1 MHRLDP
7 KTDVDAHL
15 SERAEGSSQVVDCT
29 IFDVAQILWNGNSPW
44 HSAQVG
50 ERLLLGGSVMHSKKA
65 DRRQWVD
72 VEKVGVEL
80 FAKFSRVVL
89 PLTYV
94 SERLVGRSERSI
106 SLPVVWQQCATTF
119 STASVGMRHSVRS
132 TAAARCLPVADLL
145 MPTLD
150 RWSFC
155 YQLSL
160 NPASVARCRS
170 SSSACRY

>member
-1 MHRLDP
+1 MNRLDP

-15 SERAEGSSQVVDCT
+15 SERAEGGSQVVDCT
-29 IFDVAQILWNGNSPW
+29 IFDVAQILWGNSPS
-44 HSAQVG
+44 HSAQVR

-72 VEKVGVEL
+72 VVEKVGVEL
-80 FAKFSRVVL
+80 FAKFSGVVL

-94 SERLVGRSERSI
+94 SERLVGRSQRSN
-106 SLPVVWQQCATTF
+106 SLPVVWQQCAATF

-132 TAAARCLPVADLL
+132 TAAARCLPVTDLL

-150 RWSFC
+150 R
-155 YQLSL
+155 
-160 NPASVARCRS
+160 
-170 SSSACRY
+170 